1 MTSSDWL
8 AVLAIAISFLVSVAL
23 LAIESALARASRP
36 RLYAQGEDGDAKA
49 AAAAALLEQR
59 DTVVS
64 ALRLANLGVTIFA
77 TASATSVLDDRW
89 GKPGVLA
96 AVAIGLVVFGL
107 ARGLSRAIPARDPNR
122 VTKAIAGPM
131 ARLAALM
138 VPVAAIPD
146 AVGRLALCAFN
157 DRTPA
162 PASDDAGT
170 EELRGAV
177 DLLHR
182 AGSVVKEDRDMLG
195 GLLALKDLEVSDVMI
210 HRTKMVAV
218 DIATPTADIIRQ
230 VLASPHTRIPVYRE
244 RQENIVGV
252 LHTKTLLR
260 ALAQTGNDAEG
271 IDVASLL
278 MPPWYVPDTTTL
290 EEQLRAFRKRRMHLA
305 FVVDEYGEVMGIV
318 TLEDI
323 LEEIVGDISDE
334 HDLPVSGIRP
344 RPDGSVTVEGAVPV
358 RDLNRRMAWR
368 LPESAATTIAGL
380 VIHEAGIIPEPGQ
393 TFTFHG
399 FRFRILRKSRNRITL
414 LKVTPLPATQAPST
428 RTTHAA

>member
-1 MTSSDWL
+1 
-8 AVLAIAISFLVSVAL
+8 
-23 LAIESALARASRP
+23 
-36 RLYAQGEDGDAKA
+36 
-49 AAAAALLEQR
+49 
-59 DTVVS
+59 
-64 ALRLANLGVTIFA
+64 
-77 TASATSVLDDRW
+77 
-89 GKPGVLA
+89 
-96 AVAIGLVVFGL
+96 VFGL
-107 ARGLSRAIPARDPNR
+107 ARGLSRAIPGRDPNR
-122 VTKAIAGPM
+122 VTKIIAGPM
-131 ARLAALM
+131 AKLAALL
-138 VPVAAIPD
+138 VPIAAIPD
-146 AVGRLALCAFN
+146 TIGRLALFPLS
-157 DRTPA
+157 DRTAA
-162 PASDDAGT
+162 PAKDDTGT

-195 GLLALKDLEVSDVMI
+195 GLLALKELEVSDVMI

-244 RQENIVGV
+244 RPENIVGV

-260 ALAQTGNDAEG
+260 ALAHIGDTSTSGSDAG
-271 IDVASLL
+271 RIDVASLL

-344 RPDGSVTVEGAVPV
+344 RADGSVTVEGAVPV

-414 LKVTPLPATQAPST
+414 LKVMPLPAIQAPATQATAS
-428 RTTHAA
+428 RAA

>member
-1 MTSSDWL
+1 MTNGDS
-8 AVLAIAISFLVSVAL
+8 LAIAAIALCFLVSVAL
-23 LAIESALARASRP
+23 LAMESALMRASRA
-36 RLYAQGEDGDAKA
+36 RLYAQGEDGDRKA
-49 AAAAALLEQR
+49 AAAAALLERR
-59 DTVVS
+59 DVVVS
-64 ALRLANLGVTIFA
+64 ALRLANLGATIFA
-77 TASATSVLDDRW
+77 TASATTVLDDRW

-122 VTKAIAGPM
+122 IAKIIAGPM
-131 ARLAALM
+131 AKVAALI
-138 VPVAAIPD
+138 VPIAAIPD
-146 AVGRLALCAFN
+146 AAGRFALFPFH
-157 DRTPA
+157 DRTPV
-162 PASDDAGT
+162 STNDDTGT
-170 EELRGAV
+170 EELRAAV

-182 AGSVVKEDRDMLG
+182 EGSVVKEDRDMLG
-195 GLLALKDLEVSDVMI
+195 GLLALKVLEVSDVMI
-210 HRTKMVAV
+210 HRTKMIAV
-218 DIATPTADIIRQ
+218 DIATPPADIVHQ
-230 VLASPHTRIPVYRE
+230 VLVSPHTRLPVFRE
-244 RQENIVGV
+244 RPENIVGV

-260 ALAQTGNDAEG
+260 ALAQAGNDIDR

-305 FVVDEYGEVMGIV
+305 FAVDEYGEVMGIV

-334 HDLPVSGIRP
+334 HDLPVAGIRP
-344 RPDGSVTVEGAVPV
+344 RSDGSVTVEGAVPV

-414 LKVTPLPATQAPST
+414 LRVAPLPAVAGATGN
-428 RTTHAA
+428 RAA